1 MTWPFLFVQLAR
13 VITGDS
19 NRQNKTNI
27 DTTWSSV
34 NTNEN
39 TNTNMNTNTNI
50 NTNTPVITGDSKDS

>member
-39 TNTNMNTNTNI
+39 ANTYTNMNVI
-50 NTNTPVITGDSKDS
+50 TNTPVITDYDCAMI